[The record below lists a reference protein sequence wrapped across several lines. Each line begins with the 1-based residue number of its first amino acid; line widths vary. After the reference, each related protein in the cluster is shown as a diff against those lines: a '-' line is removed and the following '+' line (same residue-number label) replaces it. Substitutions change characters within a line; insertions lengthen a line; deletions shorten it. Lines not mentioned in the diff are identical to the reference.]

1 MTGPVTLVTGASR
14 GIGRGI
20 AERLHRDG
28 HHVINLS
35 RSRPADPF
43 PAETWQV
50 DLTDAEATA
59 AVLQEVTARYEVD
72 HLVNNAGIVNAA
84 TLEETALDRFP
95 QVNDLNL
102 RAAVQCSQACLPAM
116 QAKRSEERR
125 VGKECV
131 STCRSRWS
139 PYH

>member
-1 MTGPVTLVTGASR
+1 MRISDWSSDVCSSDLLRHPRRHQAAPGQVMTGPVTLVTGASR

-50 DLTDAEATA
+50 DLTDAEATV
-59 AVLQEVTARYEVD
+59 AVLQEVTARSQVD
-72 HLVNNAGIVNAA
+72 PPVNNATHANAPNH
-84 TLEETALDRFP
+84 TQTA
-95 QVNDLNL
+95 
-102 RAAVQCSQACLPAM
+102 
-116 QAKRSEERR
+116 
-125 VGKECV
+125 
-131 STCRSRWS
+131 
-139 PYH
+139 

>member
-84 TLEETALDRFP
+84 TLEETALDSF
-95 QVNDLNL
+95 Q
-102 RAAVQCSQACLPAM
+102 Q
-116 QAKRSEERR
+116 RSEERR
-125 VGKECV
+125 VGKEWV
-131 STCRSRWS
+131 STCKSRRS
-139 PYH
+139 PFH

>member
-72 HLVNNAGIVNAA
+72 HLVNNAGK
-84 TLEETALDRFP
+84 TG
-95 QVNDLNL
+95 
-102 RAAVQCSQACLPAM
+102 RAHAELQSLMRISYAVFCL
-116 QAKRSEERR
+116 KKKTSI
-125 VGKECV
+125 KL
-131 STCRSRWS
+131 
-139 PYH
+139 